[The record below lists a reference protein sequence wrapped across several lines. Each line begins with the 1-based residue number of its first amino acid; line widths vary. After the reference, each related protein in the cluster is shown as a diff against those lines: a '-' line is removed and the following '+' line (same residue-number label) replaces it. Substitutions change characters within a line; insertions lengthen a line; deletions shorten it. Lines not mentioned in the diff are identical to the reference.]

1 MAKLHEECGV
11 FGIFDPK
18 GNPANTTYYGLVALQ
33 HRGQEGCGIAVNRD
47 REIYHYQDVGLV
59 VVNFSISID
68 CNRDREIY
76 HYKDVG
82 LVNDVFNEEILGK
95 LSGRMAIGHVRYS
108 TAGGSARENVQPLV
122 LRYIKGSL
130 AISHN
135 GNITNVDEIRKE
147 LEHSGAIFQTT
158 ADTEI
163 IAYLIARERITSGSI
178 ESAVKN
184 AMKKL
189 KGAYS
194 LLVMSPNKLIAA
206 RDKWGFRP
214 LQMGK
219 RDDAVVFASETCAF
233 DAIDAEFVRDIAPGE
248 IVTIE
253 AARDGGDGYFMTE
266 DTELCDSVPSSMCI
280 FEHIYFARPDST
292 IENEVVHECRKRAGA
307 FLAMQAPVDA
317 DIVIGVPDSGLSAAQ
332 GYSEYSGIPIDTG
345 FIKNKYIAR
354 TFIKPTQG
362 AREVAVKMKLNVLKS
377 AVQGKRVIMVDD
389 SIVRGTTSGR
399 IVKLLRDAGAKEVHV
414 RISAPAFKWPC
425 FFGTDIPDRD
435 LLIANNHTTEETRKI
450 INADSLEYLS
460 LENLH
465 NIAPNSSC
473 GFCDACFTGNYPV
486 EVDHLLK

>member
-1 MAKLHEECGV
+1 
-11 FGIFDPK
+11 
-18 GNPANTTYYGLVALQ
+18 
-33 HRGQEGCGIAVNRD
+33 
-47 REIYHYQDVGLV
+47 
-59 VVNFSISID
+59 
-68 CNRDREIY
+68 
-76 HYKDVG
+76 
-82 LVNDVFNEEILGK
+82 
-95 LSGRMAIGHVRYS
+95 
-108 TAGGSARENVQPLV
+108 
-122 LRYIKGSL
+122 
-130 AISHN
+130 
-135 GNITNVDEIRKE
+135 
-147 LEHSGAIFQTT
+147 
-158 ADTEI
+158 
-163 IAYLIARERITSGSI
+163 
-178 ESAVKN
+178 
-184 AMKKL
+184 MKKL

-233 DAIDAEFVRDIAPGE
+233 DAIDAEFVRDIAAGE

-486 EVDHLLK
+486 EVDHLLKQEDFTNE

>member
-33 HRGQEGCGIAVNRD
+33 HRGQEGCGIAV
-47 REIYHYQDVGLV
+47 
-59 VVNFSISID
+59 
-68 CNRDREIY
+68 NRDREIY

-122 LRYIKGSL
+122 LRYIKGTL

-163 IAYLIARERITSGSI
+163 IAYLIARERITAGSI

-253 AARDGGDGYFMTE
+253 AVRDGGDGYFMTE

-292 IENEVVHECRKRAGA
+292 IQNEVVHECRKRAGA

-486 EVDHLLK
+486 EVDHLLKQEDFTNE

>member
-33 HRGQEGCGIAVNRD
+33 QEGCGIAV
-47 REIYHYQDVGLV
+47 
-59 VVNFSISID
+59 
-68 CNRDREIY
+68 NRDREIY

-122 LRYIKGSL
+122 LRYIKGTL

-163 IAYLIARERITSGSI
+163 IAYLIARERITAGSI

-292 IENEVVHECRKRAGA
+292 IQNEVVHECRKRAGA

>member
-47 REIYHYQDVGLV
+47 REIYHY
-59 VVNFSISID
+59 
-68 CNRDREIY
+68 
-76 HYKDVG
+76 KDVG
-82 LVNDVFNEEILGK
+82 LVNDVFNEEILEK

-389 SIVRGTTSGR
+389 SIVRGTTSKR
-399 IVKLLRDAGAKEVHV
+399 IIQLLKEAGAHQVHV
-414 RISAPAFKWPC
+414 RIASPPICFPCIYGVDTSSYEELISARMNVDELCAYL
-425 FFGTDIPDRD
+425 G
-435 LLIANNHTTEETRKI
+435 
-450 INADSLEYLS
+450 ADSLRFLDIHDMKEAFHTEKL
-460 LENLH
+460 
-465 NIAPNSSC
+465 C
-473 GFCDACFTGNYPV
+473 CACFNGAYVTDLYDYQSIIERKP
-486 EVDHLLK
+486 KK

>member
-33 HRGQEGCGIAVNRD
+33 HRGQEGCGIAV
-47 REIYHYQDVGLV
+47 
-59 VVNFSISID
+59 
-68 CNRDREIY
+68 NRDREIY

-122 LRYIKGSL
+122 LRYIKGTL

-158 ADTEI
+158 AYTEI
-163 IAYLIARERITSGSI
+163 IAYLIARERITAGSI

-292 IENEVVHECRKRAGA
+292 IQNEVVHECRKRAGA

>member
-33 HRGQEGCGIAVNRD
+33 HRGQEGCGIAV
-47 REIYHYQDVGLV
+47 
-59 VVNFSISID
+59 
-68 CNRDREIY
+68 NRDREIY

-147 LEHSGAIFQTT
+147 LEHSVAIFQTT

-253 AARDGGDGYFMTE
+253 AVRDGGDGYFMTE

>member
-33 HRGQEGCGIAVNRD
+33 HRGQEGCGIAV
-47 REIYHYQDVGLV
+47 
-59 VVNFSISID
+59 
-68 CNRDREIY
+68 NRDREIY

-122 LRYIKGSL
+122 LRYIKGTL

-163 IAYLIARERITSGSI
+163 IAYLIARERITAGSI

-253 AARDGGDGYFMTE
+253 AVRDGGDGYFMTE

-292 IENEVVHECRKRAGA
+292 IQNEVVHECRKRAGA

-399 IVKLLRDAGAKEVHV
+399 IVKLLRDVGAKEVHV

>member
-33 HRGQEGCGIAVNRD
+33 HRGQEGCGIAV
-47 REIYHYQDVGLV
+47 
-59 VVNFSISID
+59 
-68 CNRDREIY
+68 NRDREIY

-122 LRYIKGSL
+122 LRYIKGTL

-163 IAYLIARERITSGSI
+163 IAYLIARERITAGSI

-253 AARDGGDGYFMTE
+253 ASRDGGDGYFMTE

-292 IENEVVHECRKRAGA
+292 IQNEVVHECRKRAGA

>member
-33 HRGQEGCGIAVNRD
+33 HRGQEGCGIAV
-47 REIYHYQDVGLV
+47 
-59 VVNFSISID
+59 
-68 CNRDREIY
+68 NRDREIY

-122 LRYIKGSL
+122 LRYIKGTL

-163 IAYLIARERITSGSI
+163 IAYLIARERITAGSI

-292 IENEVVHECRKRAGA
+292 IQNEVVHECRKRAGA

-345 FIKNKYIAR
+345 FIKNKYIDR

-486 EVDHLLK
+486 EVDHLLKQEDFTNE

>member
-33 HRGQEGCGIAVNRD
+33 HRGQEGCGIAV
-47 REIYHYQDVGLV
+47 
-59 VVNFSISID
+59 
-68 CNRDREIY
+68 NRDREIY

-122 LRYIKGSL
+122 LRYIKGTL

-135 GNITNVDEIRKE
+135 GNITNVDEIREE

-163 IAYLIARERITSGSI
+163 IAYLIARERITAGSI

-292 IENEVVHECRKRAGA
+292 IQNEVVHECRKRAGA
-307 FLAMQAPVDA
+307 FLAMQAPVDE

>member
-33 HRGQEGCGIAVNRD
+33 HRGQEGCGIAV
-47 REIYHYQDVGLV
+47 
-59 VVNFSISID
+59 
-68 CNRDREIY
+68 NRDREIY

-194 LLVMSPNKLIAA
+194 LLV
-206 RDKWGFRP
+206 
-214 LQMGK
+214 K

-435 LLIANNHTTEETRKI
+435 LLIANNHTIEETRKI

>member
-47 REIYHYQDVGLV
+47 REIYHY
-59 VVNFSISID
+59 
-68 CNRDREIY
+68 
-76 HYKDVG
+76 KDVG
-82 LVNDVFNEEILGK
+82 LVNDVFNEEMLGK

-122 LRYIKGSL
+122 LRYIKGTL

-163 IAYLIARERITSGSI
+163 IAYLIARERITAGSI

-292 IENEVVHECRKRAGA
+292 IQNEVVHECRKRAGA

>member
-33 HRGQEGCGIAVNRD
+33 HRGQEGCGIAV
-47 REIYHYQDVGLV
+47 
-59 VVNFSISID
+59 
-68 CNRDREIY
+68 NRDREIY

-122 LRYIKGSL
+122 LRYIKGTL

-163 IAYLIARERITSGSI
+163 IAYLIARERITAGSI

-292 IENEVVHECRKRAGA
+292 IQNEVVHECRKRAGA

-399 IVKLLRDAGAKEVHV
+399 IVKLLIDAGAKEVHV

>member
-33 HRGQEGCGIAVNRD
+33 HRGQEGCGIAV
-47 REIYHYQDVGLV
+47 
-59 VVNFSISID
+59 
-68 CNRDREIY
+68 NRDREIY

-122 LRYIKGSL
+122 LRYIKGTL

-163 IAYLIARERITSGSI
+163 IAYLIARERITAGSI

-253 AARDGGDGYFMTE
+253 AVRDGGDGYFMTE

-292 IENEVVHECRKRAGA
+292 IQNEVVHECRKRAGA

-435 LLIANNHTTEETRKI
+435 LLIANNHTIEETRKI

>member
-1 MAKLHEECGV
+1 M

-33 HRGQEGCGIAVNRD
+33 HRGQEGCGIAV
-47 REIYHYQDVGLV
+47 
-59 VVNFSISID
+59 
-68 CNRDREIY
+68 NRDREIY

-435 LLIANNHTTEETRKI
+435 LLIANNHTIEETRKI

>member
-33 HRGQEGCGIAVNRD
+33 HRGQEGCGIAV
-47 REIYHYQDVGLV
+47 
-59 VVNFSISID
+59 
-68 CNRDREIY
+68 NRDREIY

-122 LRYIKGSL
+122 LRYIKGTL

-163 IAYLIARERITSGSI
+163 IAYLIARERITAGSI

-292 IENEVVHECRKRAGA
+292 IQNEVVHECRKRAGA

-460 LENLH
+460 LENLQI
-465 NIAPNSSC
+465 IAPNSSC

-486 EVDHLLK
+486 EVDHLLKQEDFTNE

>member
-33 HRGQEGCGIAVNRD
+33 HRGQEGCGIAV
-47 REIYHYQDVGLV
+47 
-59 VVNFSISID
+59 
-68 CNRDREIY
+68 NRDREIY

-122 LRYIKGSL
+122 LRYIKGTL

-163 IAYLIARERITSGSI
+163 IAYLIARERITAGSI

-292 IENEVVHECRKRAGA
+292 IQNEVVHECRKRAGA

-317 DIVIGVPDSGLSAAQ
+317 DIVIGVPDSGLSASQ

-362 AREVAVKMKLNVLKS
+362 AREVAVKLKLNVLKS

>member
-33 HRGQEGCGIAVNRD
+33 HRGQEGCGIAV
-47 REIYHYQDVGLV
+47 
-59 VVNFSISID
+59 
-68 CNRDREIY
+68 NRDREIY

-122 LRYIKGSL
+122 LRYIKGTL

-163 IAYLIARERITSGSI
+163 IAYLIARERITAGSI

-292 IENEVVHECRKRAGA
+292 IQNEVVHECRKRAGA

-317 DIVIGVPDSGLSAAQ
+317 DIVIGVPDSGLSATQ

>member
-33 HRGQEGCGIAVNRD
+33 HRGQEGCGIAV
-47 REIYHYQDVGLV
+47 
-59 VVNFSISID
+59 
-68 CNRDREIY
+68 NRDREIY

-122 LRYIKGSL
+122 LRYIKGTL

-163 IAYLIARERITSGSI
+163 IAYLIARERITAGSI

-253 AARDGGDGYFMTE
+253 AVRDGGDGYFMTE

-292 IENEVVHECRKRAGA
+292 IQNEVVHECRKRAGA

-389 SIVRGTTSGR
+389 SIVRGTISGR
-399 IVKLLRDAGAKEVHV
+399 IVKLLRDAVAKEVHV